1 MLKAIVLICAIG
13 TQPYDCGEDRARD
26 VIRTPVETALPFA
39 CIREGQLYFAGI
51 DYPLRGDE
59 YPRVVCVRPALPGN
73 VG

>member
-13 TQPYDCGEDRARD
+13 TQPYDCGEDGARD
-26 VIRTPVETALPFA
+26 IIRTPV
-39 CIREGQLYFAGI
+39 
-51 DYPLRGDE
+51 E